1 MLYDA
6 QLHVNQ
12 SMHEQ
17 RVEIK
22 NYMPSYLLVFTQ
34 NYVYY
39 IQCIRLNWKRLQIT
53 LKCVSFRLCCY
64 SILLGFCSESWRSS
78 SDAALSQDR
87 QNRSRQMPLFDDTLH
102 KDIF

>member
-22 NYMPSYLLVFTQ
+22 NCMPSYLLVFTQ
-34 NYVYY
+34 NYV
-39 IQCIRLNWKRLQIT
+39 
-53 LKCVSFRLCCY
+53 
-64 SILLGFCSESWRSS
+64 
-78 SDAALSQDR
+78 
-87 QNRSRQMPLFDDTLH
+87 
-102 KDIF
+102 